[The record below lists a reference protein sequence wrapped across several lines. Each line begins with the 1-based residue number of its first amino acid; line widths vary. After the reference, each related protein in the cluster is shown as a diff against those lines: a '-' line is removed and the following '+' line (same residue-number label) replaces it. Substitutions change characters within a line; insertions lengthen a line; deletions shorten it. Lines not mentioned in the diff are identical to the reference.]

1 MLRRAHN
8 KYDLTVIGGGATG
21 LAAAHHAARS
31 GQAVLL
37 FEPSGI
43 YGGQIA
49 TIAQVEGLPIPG
61 EVSGQAIAIDLVE
74 KCQRLGVDIKAT
86 GVERVETNGEL
97 RCVDQEGGT
106 SLSGAIVIASG
117 ATLRKLGVPGEN
129 ELAGRGISHC
139 ADCDG
144 PLFRGKDVVV
154 VGAGDA
160 AAQEAV
166 ILSRL
171 CRHVTILARGAARAK
186 QIYTEKLR
194 SLANVTFVWDVVVE
208 QIRGKEKVE
217 AVSLRSLKDGGT
229 RDLECAAV
237 FPFVGTAPNSGFVPR
252 SLCDADG
259 YVVTDQQYRTQ
270 AARVF
275 AAGAVRRDY
284 GGQISQAVSEG
295 VSAAQAAI
303 SSRC

>member
-8 KYDLTVIGGGATG
+8 KYDLAVIGGGIAG

-61 EVSGQAIAIDLVE
+61 DVSGQAIAIDLVE

-86 GVERVETNGEL
+86 GVERIEINGEL
-97 RCVDQEGGT
+97 RCVDQEGAT
-106 SLSGAIVIASG
+106 SRARSIVIASG
-117 ATLRKLGVPGEN
+117 ATLRKLGVPGED
-129 ELAGRGISHC
+129 ELTGRGISHC

-166 ILSRL
+166 ILSKF
-171 CRHVTILARGAARAK
+171 CRRVTILARGAARAK
-186 QIYTEKLR
+186 QIYAERLR
-194 SLANVTFVWDVVVE
+194 SLENVTFMWDVVVE
-208 QIRGKEKVE
+208 SIRGKEKVE
-217 AVSLRSLKDGGT
+217 AISLRSLKDGGT

-237 FPFVGTAPNSGFVPR
+237 FPFVGTVPNSYFVPR
-252 SLCDADG
+252 TLCDADG
-259 YVVTDQQYRTQ
+259 YVVTDRRYQTQ

-275 AAGAVRRDY
+275 AAGAIRRDY

-295 VSAAQAAI
+295 VSAAQAAM
-303 SSRC
+303 SPGC